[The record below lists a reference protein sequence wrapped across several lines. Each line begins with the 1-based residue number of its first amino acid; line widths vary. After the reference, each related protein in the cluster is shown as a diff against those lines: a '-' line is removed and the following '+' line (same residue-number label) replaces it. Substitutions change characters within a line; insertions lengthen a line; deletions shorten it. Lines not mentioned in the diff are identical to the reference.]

1 MFTSILVFT
10 VISGI
15 LMCII
20 GLAIPAAIAFAL
32 GQLFHLGV
40 FDIQHNNNKFMG
52 CFWILIA
59 GVCWFGF
66 LVALGIGV
74 FTSED
79 GLLMVADTIGYI
91 LLVGFF
97 AVLTYLGFHTTVFA
111 NTEIDDP
118 LEDKFKR
125 VVEDHEFNEQ
135 SQRADKMSAS
145 SSNQVQTQLDPNI
158 KQVKPH
164 LATQDK
170 SMVVH
175 FDQPTESQFKSSTPS
190 RKVPVAQIRQRKHV
204 RLSGIL
210 Y

>member
-20 GLAIPAAIAFAL
+20 GLAIPSAIAFAL

-40 FDIQHNNNKFMG
+40 FDIQRNNNKFMG

-66 LVALGIGV
+66 LIVLGIGI
-74 FTSED
+74 FTNED
-79 GLLMVADTIGYI
+79 GIFMIADTIGYI

-97 AVLTYLGFHTTVFA
+97 AVLTYLGFHTTVFV

-118 LEDKFKR
+118 IEDKFKQ
-125 VVEDHEFNEQ
+125 VIEKHEFSEQ
-135 SQRADKMSAS
+135 KQS
-145 SSNQVQTQLDPNI
+145 SSNMSVSLPDQERTQLDPNI
-158 KQVKPH
+158 KQVEPH
-164 LATQDK
+164 LANQDRP
-170 SMVVH
+170 MIVN
-175 FDQPTESQFKSSTPS
+175 FDQPTKSQATSSVPS
-190 RKVPVAQIRQRKHV
+190 RKVPVAQMRRRKHV